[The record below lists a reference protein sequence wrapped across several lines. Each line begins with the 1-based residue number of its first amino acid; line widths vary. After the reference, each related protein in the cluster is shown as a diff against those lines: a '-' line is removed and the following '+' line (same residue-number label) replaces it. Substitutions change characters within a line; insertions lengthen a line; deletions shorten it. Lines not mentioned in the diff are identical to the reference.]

1 MKEIEKTGIKTSNKQ
16 PVKEISYQ
24 DIYGLGDTLEQLK
37 SWQEP
42 LGVLEKFFSDK
53 KRPVNKQKI
62 IRDYHACSLLFH
74 VFLTDLCSSLE
85 KLELQIGDLKTRS
98 KTIA

>member
-1 MKEIEKTGIKTSNKQ
+1 MKEIEKIGIKTSNKQ

-74 VFLTDLCSSLE
+74 VFLTDLGSSLE
-85 KLELQIGDLKTRS
+85 KLELQIGDLKTRR
-98 KTIA
+98 KV

>member
-1 MKEIEKTGIKTSNKQ
+1 MKEIEKMGIKTSDKQ

-74 VFLTDLCSSLE
+74 VFLTDLGSSLE
-85 KLELQIGDLKTRS
+85 KLELQIGDLKTRR
-98 KTIA
+98 KV

>member
-1 MKEIEKTGIKTSNKQ
+1 MGIKTSNKQ

-74 VFLTDLCSSLE
+74 VFLTDLGSSLE
-85 KLELQIGDLKTRS
+85 KLELQIGDLKTRR
-98 KTIA
+98 KV

>member
-1 MKEIEKTGIKTSNKQ
+1 LKEIEKMGIKTSNKQ

-53 KRPVNKQKI
+53 KRSVNKQKI

-74 VFLTDLCSSLE
+74 VFLTDLGSSLE
-85 KLELQIGDLKTRS
+85 KPELQIGDLKTRR
-98 KTIA
+98 KV

>member
-1 MKEIEKTGIKTSNKQ
+1 MKEIEKIGIKTSNKQ

-42 LGVLEKFFSDK
+42 LCVLEKFFSDK

-74 VFLTDLCSSLE
+74 VFLTDLGSSLE
-85 KLELQIGDLKTRS
+85 KLELQIGDLKTRR
-98 KTIA
+98 KV

>member
-1 MKEIEKTGIKTSNKQ
+1 MKEIEKIGIKTSNKQ

-42 LGVLEKFFSDK
+42 LCVLEKFFSDK
-53 KRPVNKQKI
+53 KRLANKQKI

-74 VFLTDLCSSLE
+74 VFLTDFVSSLE
-85 KLELQIGDLKTRS
+85 KLELQIGDLKTRR
-98 KTIA
+98 KV

>member
-1 MKEIEKTGIKTSNKQ
+1 M
-16 PVKEISYQ
+16 
-24 DIYGLGDTLEQLK
+24 EQLK

-74 VFLTDLCSSLE
+74 VFLTDFGSSLE
-85 KLELQIGDLKTRS
+85 KLELQIGDLKTRR
-98 KTIA
+98 KV

>member
-1 MKEIEKTGIKTSNKQ
+1 LKEIEKIGIKTSNKQ

-53 KRPVNKQKI
+53 KRPMNKQKI
-62 IRDYHACSLLFH
+62 IPDYRACSLLFH
-74 VFLTDLCSSLE
+74 VFLTDLGSSLE

>member
-1 MKEIEKTGIKTSNKQ
+1 LKEIEKMGIKTSNKQ

-74 VFLTDLCSSLE
+74 VFLTDLGSSLE
-85 KLELQIGDLKTRS
+85 KLELQIGDLKTRR
-98 KTIA
+98 KV

>member
-1 MKEIEKTGIKTSNKQ
+1 MKEIEKMGIKTSNKQ

-24 DIYGLGDTLEQLK
+24 DMYRLGDTLEQLK

-74 VFLTDLCSSLE
+74 VFLTDLGSSLE
-85 KLELQIGDLKTRS
+85 KLELQIDDLKTRR
-98 KTIA
+98 KV

>member
-1 MKEIEKTGIKTSNKQ
+1 MGIKTSNKQ

-62 IRDYHACSLLFH
+62 IRDYHACSLFFH
-74 VFLTDLCSSLE
+74 VFLTDLGSSLE
-85 KLELQIGDLKTRS
+85 KLELQIDDLKTRR
-98 KTIA
+98 KV

>member
-1 MKEIEKTGIKTSNKQ
+1 MKEIEKMGIKTSNKQ

-24 DIYGLGDTLEQLK
+24 DIFGLGDTLEQLK

-74 VFLTDLCSSLE
+74 VFLTDLGSSLE
-85 KLELQIGDLKTRS
+85 KLELQIGDLKTRR
-98 KTIA
+98 KV

>member
-1 MKEIEKTGIKTSNKQ
+1 MKEIEKMGIKTSNKR

-74 VFLTDLCSSLE
+74 VFLTDLGSSLE
-85 KLELQIGDLKTRS
+85 KLELQIGDLKTRR
-98 KTIA
+98 KV

>member
-1 MKEIEKTGIKTSNKQ
+1 MKEIEKIGIKTSNKQ

-42 LGVLEKFFSDK
+42 LCVLEKFFSDK
-53 KRPVNKQKI
+53 KRPANKQKI

-74 VFLTDLCSSLE
+74 VFLTDFGSSLE
-85 KLELQIGDLKTRS
+85 KMERQIGELKTRR
-98 KTIA
+98 KV

>member
-1 MKEIEKTGIKTSNKQ
+1 MKEIEKIGIKTSNKQ

-53 KRPVNKQKI
+53 KRPMNKQKI
-62 IRDYHACSLLFH
+62 IRDYRACSLLFH
-74 VFLTDLCSSLE
+74 VFLTDLGSSLE
-85 KLELQIGDLKTRS
+85 KQELQIGDLKTRS

>member
-85 KLELQIGDLKTRS
+85 KLELQIGDLKTRR
-98 KTIA
+98 KV

>member
-1 MKEIEKTGIKTSNKQ
+1 MKEIEKMGIKTSNKQ

-74 VFLTDLCSSLE
+74 VFLTDLGSSLE
-85 KLELQIGDLKTRS
+85 KLELQIDDLKTRR
-98 KTIA
+98 KV

>member
-1 MKEIEKTGIKTSNKQ
+1 MKEIEKMGIKTSNKQ

-74 VFLTDLCSSLE
+74 VFLTDLGSSLE
-85 KLELQIGDLKTRS
+85 KLELQIGDLKTRR
-98 KTIA
+98 KV

>member
-1 MKEIEKTGIKTSNKQ
+1 MKEIEKIGIKTSNKQ

-42 LGVLEKFFSDK
+42 LCVLEKFFRTK
-53 KRPVNKQKI
+53 KDQLISRKSSEI
-62 IRDYHACSLLFH
+62 IMPAPYYFMSFSQTLVAP
-74 VFLTDLCSSLE
+74 
-85 KLELQIGDLKTRS
+85 S
-98 KTIA
+98 KNWNSRLVI